1 MRVRGIFCCKPFA
14 LNQLG
19 NRLNETQAHE
29 ERLCPSCAEVM
40 GTGQEVQK
48 EPDKGLQPASSSFT
62 PSWSEAP
69 TELQHAVVLIA
80 VAKLAIHT
88 MKLVG

>member
-1 MRVRGIFCCKPFA
+1 MRHCFNSAVITVCVCVAF
-14 LNQLG
+14 
-19 NRLNETQAHE
+19 QAHE

-40 GTGQEVQK
+40 GTGQEVQE

-62 PSWSEAP
+62 PSWSEAR
-69 TELQHAVVLIA
+69 TELQHAVILIA